1 MNTEPETAIPAETQ
15 ITEIV
20 SELIALGAAM
30 AGNNEEAFQTHHY
43 RLHKLGAARED
54 MIKAVN
60 IALQVKMA
68 PHRTLVEMAE
78 HYLVGGAT
86 PEGGGCCGGGG
97 ECGCEGEEGECA
109 EGGCGEGGCGCH

>member
-1 MNTEPETAIPAETQ
+1 MNHETETAVPAETQ
-15 ITEIV
+15 ITEVV

-30 AGNNEEAFQTHHY
+30 AANNEEAFQAHHY

-68 PHRTLVEMAE
+68 PHRSLVEMAE
-78 HYLVGGAT
+78 HYLVGGAK
-86 PEGGGCCGGGG
+86 PEGGGCCGGG
-97 ECGCEGEEGECA
+97 ECGCEDGESSDE
-109 EGGCGEGGCGCH
+109 GCGEGGGCGCH